1 VTVSVAERLSAA
13 VVRLVDAV
21 PAPVASSFRSS
32 SFAARAARPL
42 LNRLLPAQTTEVAVR
57 SGPAQGLRLVVL
69 PRREKYYWTGAY
81 EPGLQDALVRLLGP
95 GMTVWDVGAHIGFF
109 SLLAARLVGSG
120 GAVHAFEPMAANRE
134 RLTAGVALNEAAN
147 VVVHDRAVSARP
159 GSAELHAHEH
169 STMWSLLD
177 TGRAGEPVDVV
188 TLDLLA
194 GELGAPDLVKI
205 DVEGA
210 EVDVLRGGA
219 TLLAGE
225 ARPAL
230 LVEFTD
236 EGALAEGRDLLPEY
250 AFEPLGG
257 NHWLLR

>member
-1 VTVSVAERLSAA
+1 VTMSVAEKVSAA

-32 SFAARAARPL
+32 SLAARAARPL

-57 SGPAQGLRLVVL
+57 SGPAQGIRLVVL

-81 EPGLQDALVRLLGP
+81 ERELQDALVRLLRP
-95 GMTVWDVGAHIGFF
+95 GMAVWDVGAHIGFF
-109 SLLAARLVGSG
+109 SLLAARLVGREG
-120 GAVHAFEPMAANRE
+120 VVHAFEPMSANRA
-134 RLTAGVALNEAAN
+134 RLEAGLALNAGAG
-147 VVVHDRAVSARP
+147 VVVHDRAVSATP
-159 GSAELHAHEH
+159 GRAELHAHEH
-169 STMWSLLD
+169 TTMWSLLE
-177 TGRAGEPVDVV
+177 TGRQGQPVEVV
-188 TLDLLA
+188 TLDQLA
-194 GELGAPDLVKI
+194 GELGAPQLVKI

-210 EVDVLRGGA
+210 EVDVLRGGER
-219 TLLAGE
+219 LLGGE

-236 EGALAEGRDLLPEY
+236 ERALAAAHELLPEY
-250 AFEPLGG
+250 GFEPLGG